1 MMVGYDRGGPEED
14 LGVAMEY
21 YNDNGNFFEAVMHGT
36 PNLGPVDFLIGATSH
51 ADDQELY
58 WKNQAKVSS
67 GRLRSD
73 WATWCWRVK
82 TSRRATTSRSQ
93 SMMRRRG

>member
-1 MMVGYDRGGPEED
+1 
-14 LGVAMEY
+14 MEY

-36 PNLGPVDFLIGATSH
+36 PNLGPVDFLIGATAH

-67 GRLRSD
+67 
-73 WATWCWRVK
+73 
-82 TSRRATTSRSQ
+82 SREMAISAGNTEDKMTNKLKYRMSIFDKIDDIEELN
-93 SMMRRRG
+93 